1 MYRGMSP
8 LPPDGVAGQHPPHPN
23 LIQAT
28 AMHSLITRAREF
40 AVQAHARINHRRK
53 YSLEP
58 YDVHLRDV
66 AQIVAS
72 VTDDPEML
80 AAAWLHDVVEDTPV
94 GFMDIEEAFGAPVA
108 ALVRELTDVS
118 RPSDGNRA
126 TRRSIDRAH
135 LASASSRGKTVKLA
149 DLIDNCRDVCGH
161 DPEFAR
167 TYLTEMASLLEVLD
181 DGDPSLY
188 ARALIELETHAE
200 TLHLPLRV
208 ITGRRDPKAPS
219 HEPFL
224 PINRMNEL
232 FLGAFTARSIV
243 HPLPSV
249 DDPLAADVAAIMDQ
263 HGLPVV
269 GVRRLGMVSGFV
281 SRENPASPQPFA
293 PGQVV
298 GMDAPFSEVI
308 LVLSQHNQCFV
319 SLLGAVMGIITRDD
333 LQHPYARMWLFGI
346 VTMLEMEAVTTIERL
361 WPDNA
366 WTSLISANRLAK
378 AELLFAERLRR
389 GQHSSLSSCLQF
401 SDKMQILLEDETVF
415 HAFNF
420 PSKKA
425 ARKTCRNLES
435 LRNNLAHAQDIVAFD
450 FAQVATIARRI
461 ESLRSD

>member
-1 MYRGMSP
+1 
-8 LPPDGVAGQHPPHPN
+8 
-23 LIQAT
+23 
-28 AMHSLITRAREF
+28 MHSLVTRAREF

-66 AQIVAS
+66 AEIVAS
-72 VTDDPEML
+72 VSDDPEML

-94 GFMDIEEAFGAPVA
+94 GFMDLEGAFGLAVA

-126 TRRSIDRAH
+126 TRRAIDRAH
-135 LASASSRGKTVKLA
+135 LAAASVRGKTIKLA

-161 DPEFAR
+161 DLEFGR

-181 DGDPSLY
+181 DGEPTLY
-188 ARALIELETHAE
+188 ARALAELETHAAA
-200 TLHLPLRV
+200 LHLPLRV
-208 ITGRRDPKAPS
+208 IAGRREPRPPS
-219 HEPFL
+219 QEPFL

-232 FLGAFTARSIV
+232 FLGVFTARSLV

-249 DDPLAADVAAIMDQ
+249 DEPGTAEAEAIMDRHALPVIGIRR
-263 HGLPVV
+263 HGL
-269 GVRRLGMVSGFV
+269 VSGFV
-281 SRENPASPQPFA
+281 AREDPARPQPFA

-308 LVLSQHNQCFV
+308 LVLSQHTQCFV
-319 SLLGAVMGIITRDD
+319 SLLGAVMGVITRDD

-346 VTMLEMEAVTTIERL
+346 VTMLEMEAVTAIERL

-366 WTSLISANRLAK
+366 WTALISANRLAK
-378 AELLFAERLRR
+378 AEALLEERLRR
-389 GQHSSLSSCLQF
+389 GQHSSLASCLQF
-401 SDKMQILLEDETVF
+401 SDKMQLLLEDETMF
-415 HAFNF
+415 HTFNF

-461 ESLRSD
+461 ESMRAE